1 MERVRPARPMR
12 KSVVC
17 IVNLDKSVEVVK
29 WRLSVEKMEEKQS
42 SFVEGAVFIVPGDE
56 SK

>member
-1 MERVRPARPMR
+1 
-12 KSVVC
+12 
-17 IVNLDKSVEVVK
+17 VNLDKSVEVVK

-42 SFVEGAVFIVPGDE
+42 SFVEGAVFIVPRDE